1 MTRVVTDQK
10 APWRSGARRTK
21 IVAIG
26 AAALIAG
33 GVAISPSAF
42 GDAPPPKHPAAEIH
56 KPSPVPDRIILTP
69 TTTPSTS
76 QRVTWRAE
84 APAEW
89 ARAEILEAPR
99 ALGDVVPPTGAVTRL
114 SALASTAVNT
124 SLGYASTYHT
134 VEFTGLTPNTR
145 YTYRVGDGSNWSEWI
160 DFTTAAA
167 DFAPFSFI
175 YYGDAQNYIDSAVPR
190 VFRQAFADRP
200 KAKAI
205 VNAGD
210 LIDHANSEEQWG
222 QWYKASGF
230 IDGQINN
237 ISVPGNHEY
246 SGGLSQFWRPQ
257 FPYPDNGPGNPE
269 LKQTVYSLDYQ
280 GVRFVALDS
289 NHQSNAA
296 LMAAQTAWLEGVLK
310 DNPNKWTVVT
320 FHHPVYSTTG
330 SRNNAQVRNQW
341 GPLFE
346 KYGVDLV
353 LQGHDHSYGR
363 GNVATNRRSAAVHDG
378 TVYAV
383 SVSGGKM
390 YQLNNGQNWTG
401 NGAEVTSTSQNTQLY
416 QLIDVEQGTLR
427 YESRYA
433 NGQHHDGFLIRKND
447 QGERTVNELRT
458 PQNTVGQQV
467 TVDRTTVDVK
477 GTVAVSAYGYDPA
490 EKVAVHLRAAG
501 STGDTGRDEDRV
513 ATVTADELGRVT
525 YALTVPTSA
534 NAGSA
539 YEVFLTSKNQK
550 ITSPAISVTGWKVD
564 VQARA
569 HCVGTTAHV
578 SVTARNAD
586 AGPLDVEL
594 VTPYGSRKVSDV
606 APGKSASQ
614 AFTSRARS
622 VPAGTATVKV
632 TGTVDGDPVTMRVE
646 VPFDAAS
653 CD

>member
-1 MTRVVTDQK
+1 MTDQTF
-10 APWRSGARRTK
+10 AWRIGARRTK
-21 IVAIG
+21 IVTIG
-26 AAALIAG
+26 AAALLVG
-33 GVAISPSAF
+33 GVALSPAAF
-42 GDAPPPKHPAAEIH
+42 GEAPPAKFPAAEIH
-56 KPSPVPDRIILTP
+56 KPSPVPDRIMLTP

-89 ARAEILEAPR
+89 ARAELLEAPR
-99 ALGDVVPPTGAVTRL
+99 ALGDVVPPSGAVTRL
-114 SALASTAVNT
+114 SALSSTPVNT

-134 VEFTGLTPNTR
+134 VEFTGLKPSTR
-145 YTYRVGDGSNWSEWI
+145 YTYRVGDGTNWSEWI
-160 DFTTAAA
+160 DFTTAAT
-167 DFAPFSFI
+167 DFEPFSFI
-175 YYGDAQNYIDSAVPR
+175 YYGDAQNYLDSAVPR
-190 VFRQAFADRP
+190 VFRQAFAERP
-200 KAKAI
+200 QAKVI

-257 FPYPDNGPGNPE
+257 FPYPDNGPGNAE
-269 LKQTVYSLDYQ
+269 LKQTVYYLDYQ
-280 GVRFVALDS
+280 GVRFIALDS
-289 NHQSNAA
+289 NHQSNAT
-296 LMAAQTAWLEGVLK
+296 LMAAQTAWLEGVLR

-330 SRNNAQVRNQW
+330 TRNNPNVRSQW

-346 KYGVDLV
+346 QYGVDLV

-363 GNVATNRRSAAVHDG
+363 GNVATNRRSASVHEG

-390 YQLNNGQNWTG
+390 YALNNGQNWTG

-416 QLIDVEQGTLR
+416 QLIDVAAGTLR

-433 NGQHHDGFLIRKND
+433 NGEHHDGFLIRKND
-447 QGERTVNELRT
+447 AGERTVNELRT

-467 TVDRTTVDVK
+467 TVDRTTVEAKGKVK
-477 GTVAVSAYGYDPA
+477 VKAYGYDPA
-490 EKVAVHLRAAG
+490 EKVAAHLRPVG
-501 STGDTGRDEDRV
+501 SDADGTLV
-513 ATVTADELGRVT
+513 ANLTADELGRIS
-525 YALTVPTSA
+525 YELTVPGTVTT
-534 NAGSA
+534 GRA
-539 YEVFLTSKNQK
+539 YEVFLSSPNQK
-550 ITSPAISVTGWKVD
+550 ITSPAVTVTGWNVD
-564 VQARA
+564 AQARTR
-569 HCVGTTAHV
+569 CVGTNVYVAV
-578 SVTARNAD
+578 EVRN
-586 AGPLDVEL
+586 GGEVPLTVEL
-594 VTPYGSRKVSDV
+594 ITPYGSRTVAGV
-606 APGKSASQ
+606 APGKSANQS
-614 AFTSRARS
+614 FNSRAGS

-632 TGTVDGDPVTMRVE
+632 TGTVDGAPVTMQI
-646 VPFDAAS
+646 AAEYTALS